1 MSVGSGGVRVIAIDG
16 PVAAGK
22 TVVGR
27 ELALMLGFEFLD
39 TGIMYRAITW
49 LALRNGIQIGDEPA
63 LVELANRHPVR
74 LAGAGSDR
82 VLVGE
87 HAVGPELREA
97 SVDSHVSLVARV
109 PGVRRALVRQQR
121 ALARRGGIVMVGRDI
136 GTVVLPGADL
146 KVYLSASPEQRSQ
159 RRWQELISQ
168 GHRVE
173 LQEVLRETRARDE
186 IDSQRADS
194 PLTPAED
201 AFLLDTEGL
210 SVTQVVQRLM
220 DRVHQLNRDC
230 QR

>member
-1 MSVGSGGVRVIAIDG
+1 VSVIAIDG
-16 PVAAGK
+16 PVASGK

-27 ELALMLGFEFLD
+27 ELALQLGFEFLD

-49 LALRNGIQIGDEPA
+49 LALRLGIPIGDEPA
-63 LVELANRHPVR
+63 LVELANSHPVR

-87 HAVGPELREA
+87 HAVGPELRDA

-121 ALARRGGIVMVGRDI
+121 ALARRGRIVMVGRDI
-136 GTVVLPGADL
+136 GTVVLPSADL
-146 KVYLSASPEQRSQ
+146 KVFLPASPEQRSQ

-168 GHRVE
+168 GHKVE
-173 LQEVLRETRARDE
+173 HKDVLRETKARDE

-194 PLTPAED
+194 PLMPAED
-201 AFLLDTEGL
+201 ALLLDTEGL
-210 SVTQVVQRLM
+210 SMTQVVQRLM
-220 DRVHQLNRDC
+220 DRVHQLNPEC

>member
-1 MSVGSGGVRVIAIDG
+1 VVSLIAIDG
-16 PVAAGK
+16 PVASGK

-27 ELALMLGFEFLD
+27 ELARMLGFEFLD

-49 LALRNGIQIGDEPA
+49 LALRHGIQIGDEPA

-74 LAGAGSDR
+74 LAGAGSER

-87 HAVGPELREA
+87 HALGPELREP
-97 SVDSHVSLVARV
+97 SVDHHVSLVSRV
-109 PGVRRALVRQQR
+109 PEVRRALVRQQQ
-121 ALARRGGIVMVGRDI
+121 ALARLGRIVMVGRDI

-146 KVYLSASPEQRSQ
+146 KVFLSASPEQRSQ

-168 GHRVE
+168 GKIME
-173 LQEVLRETRARDE
+173 LQEVLRETKARDE

-194 PLTPAED
+194 PLMPADD

-220 DRVHQLNRDC
+220 ERVHQLNRDC
-230 QR
+230 RR

>member
-1 MSVGSGGVRVIAIDG
+1 MNLIAIDG
-16 PVAAGK
+16 PVASGK

-39 TGIMYRAITW
+39 TGIMYRTITW
-49 LALRNGIQIGDEPA
+49 LALRHGIQIGDEPA

-87 HAVGPELREA
+87 HALGPELREA
-97 SVDSHVSLVARV
+97 SVDSHVSLVSRV

-121 ALARRGGIVMVGRDI
+121 DLARRGRIVMVGRDI

-146 KVYLSASPEQRSQ
+146 KVFLSASPEQRSR

-168 GHRVE
+168 GKITE
-173 LQEVLRETRARDE
+173 LQEVLRETKARDE

-194 PLTPAED
+194 PLVPARD

-210 SVTQVVQRLM
+210 SVDQVVQRLM

>member
-1 MSVGSGGVRVIAIDG
+1 MSVGSGRVNLIAIDG
-16 PVAAGK
+16 PVASGK

-39 TGIMYRAITW
+39 TGIMYRTITW
-49 LALRNGIQIGDEPA
+49 LALRHGIQIGDEPA

-87 HAVGPELREA
+87 HALGPELREA
-97 SVDSHVSLVARV
+97 SVDSHVSLVSRV

-121 ALARRGGIVMVGRDI
+121 DLARRGRIVMVGRDI

-146 KVYLSASPEQRSQ
+146 KVFLSASPEQRSR

-168 GHRVE
+168 GKIME
-173 LQEVLRETRARDE
+173 LQEVLRETKARDE

-194 PLTPAED
+194 PLVPARD

-210 SVTQVVQRLM
+210 SVEQVVQRLM

>member
-1 MSVGSGGVRVIAIDG
+1 MSVIAIDG
-16 PVAAGK
+16 PVASGK

-49 LALRNGIQIGDEPA
+49 LALRHGIPIGDEPA

-74 LAGAGSDR
+74 LAAAGSGR

-87 HAVGPELREA
+87 HAVGPELREV

-109 PGVRRALVRQQR
+109 PEVRRALVRQQR
-121 ALARRGGIVMVGRDI
+121 ALAEGGKIVMVGRDI

-146 KVYLSASPEQRSQ
+146 KVFLSASPEQRAR

-168 GHRVE
+168 GHKVE
-173 LQEVLRETRARDE
+173 FQEVLRETRARDA

-194 PLTPAED
+194 PLMPAED

-210 SVTQVVQRLM
+210 SVSQVVQRLM

>member
-1 MSVGSGGVRVIAIDG
+1 
-16 PVAAGK
+16 VASGK

-27 ELALMLGFEFLD
+27 ELALMLRFEFLD

-63 LVELANRHPVR
+63 LVELANRHPVS

-87 HAVGPELREA
+87 HALGPELREA
-97 SVDSHVSLVARV
+97 SVDNHVSLVSRV
-109 PGVRRALVRQQR
+109 PEVRRALVRQQQ
-121 ALARRGGIVMVGRDI
+121 ALARLGRIVMVGRDI

-146 KVYLSASPEQRSQ
+146 KVFLTASPEQRSQ

-168 GHRVE
+168 GKLME
-173 LQEVLRETRARDE
+173 LQEVLRETKARDE

-194 PLTPAED
+194 PLMPAED
-201 AFLLDTEGL
+201 AFLLDTGGL

-220 DRVHQLNRDC
+220 ERVRQLNRDC
-230 QR
+230 RR